1 MENLNKETPFF
12 FPGTHIGLVLFS
24 TNATTMIRFDGKG
37 QHSEEIKTQIA
48 NMRYPGGSTRLSLAL
63 STARQQLF
71 SVQGGTRIDVTRVVL
86 AVTDGASNEGELSS
100 QAFT

>member
-1 MENLNKETPFF
+1 
-12 FPGTHIGLVLFS
+12 
-24 TNATTMIRFDGKG
+24 
-37 QHSEEIKTQIA
+37 
-48 NMRYPGGSTRLSLAL
+48 MRYPGGSTRLSLAL

-71 SVQGGTRIDVTRVVL
+71 SVQGGTRVDVTRVVL